1 MVRTTPSMERLA
13 AQGLKFT
20 NAYSCPVCSP
30 GRTSLMTGKNSA
42 RHRVTNWTNATS
54 ATLNES
60 GGALPH
66 IQAPQW
72 NMGGMDETEIPLP
85 RVLQNAGYRTITV
98 GKAHFAPPSRLFS
111 NPIHLGFDVNIAGSS
126 IGQPGSYRSQD
137 NFGSGT

>member
-1 MVRTTPSMERLA
+1 MNR
-13 AQGLKFT
+13 
-20 NAYSCPVCSP
+20 
-30 GRTSLMTGKNSA
+30 GRP
-42 RHRVTNWTNATS
+42 
-54 ATLNES
+54 
-60 GGALPH
+60 PH

-137 NFGSGT
+137 NFGFRNLPRPGLGRIPYPGHLPHE